1 MLCWDFRILPGILL
15 QWFCSVSYLRPAA
28 SVDVHADG
36 TVGAAAAHEEMS
48 PVVGLHHSDEV
59 PTAVLEKQA
68 QKKKRNNNMKSG
80 RGASLKPLGNKT
92 WFGRICGR
100 GLSDVQ
106 SGVIWEFICD
116 TTTSGSQV
124 RKHFLQHFYISFIMV
139 LWTVQSVTE
148 AADGTARLSGT
159 NPQGLSGKGRKLI
172 GWTLLAC
179 WQQTSCVCAF
189 VSLNSTHFCLPVGCQ
204 RVWKSESDGTFSR
217 WMGWN
222 LRNPHN
228 KMVWALL
235 LFLFGVWSKP

>member
-59 PTAVLEKQA
+59 PTAVLEKQT
-68 QKKKRNNNMKSG
+68 QKKNRNNMKSG

-92 WFGRICGR
+92 WSGRIIWRSDRRHLGIYLWPDHIRVANVKTFFVAFLHFFHYGFMNSTKCYR
-100 GLSDVQ
+100 GS
-106 SGVIWEFICD
+106 
-116 TTTSGSQV
+116 
-124 RKHFLQHFYISFIMV
+124 RR
-139 LWTVQSVTE
+139 
-148 AADGTARLSGT
+148 DGTSVWDKPTGT
-159 NPQGLSGKGRKLI
+159 SGKGRKLI

-179 WQQTSCVCAF
+179 WQQTSCVCAC
-189 VSLNSTHFCLPVGCQ
+189 VSLNSTHCCLPVGCQ
-204 RVWKSESDGTFSR
+204 RVWRSESDGTFSR

-235 LFLFGVWSKP
+235 LFLFGVRSKP

>member
-59 PTAVLEKQA
+59 PTAVLEKQT
-68 QKKKRNNNMKSG
+68 QKKTKQQHEKWKRSISE
-80 RGASLKPLGNKT
+80 AT
-92 WFGRICGR
+92 W
-100 GLSDVQ
+100 Q
-106 SGVIWEFICD
+106 SNLIWEDLWQRLIWRSDRRHLGIYLWHDRIRVANEKTLFVAFLHFFHYGFMNSTKCYW
-116 TTTSGSQV
+116 GS
-124 RKHFLQHFYISFIMV
+124 RR
-139 LWTVQSVTE
+139 
-148 AADGTARLSGT
+148 DGTSVWDKPTGT
-159 NPQGLSGKGRKLI
+159 SGKGRKLI

-204 RVWKSESDGTFSR
+204 RVWKSESDGTISR

-235 LFLFGVWSKP
+235 LFLFGVRSKP